1 MTAAVHRTRR
11 HHTTVRA
18 VAPRPA
24 ARPARRSTARPPAV
38 VARRRGLAGVVA
50 VGALSLLGL
59 GAHGVLSGPG
69 DVPAS
74 AAGAGPA
81 PETRTVKVHAGDTM
95 WSIAERYHGDVA
107 IQRYVDAL
115 VDLNRG
121 STEIDTGQ
129 LVRLP

>member
-11 HHTTVRA
+11 HHTTVPA
-18 VAPRPA
+18 GAPRPS
-24 ARPARRSTARPPAV
+24 ARPGLRSTARPPAV
-38 VARRRGLAGVVA
+38 ALRRELAGVVA

-81 PETRTVKVHAGDTM
+81 SETRTVKVHAGDTL
-95 WSIAERYHGDVA
+95 WSIAERHHGDVA

-115 VDLNRG
+115 VDLNGG
-121 STEIDTGQ
+121 STAIDAGQ